1 MIRPRPWAG
10 WALALTLLAPASRP
24 AFASH
29 AQHPPEAEFSC
40 PGTARFSPHGGAEAL
55 VVDTLTQARVSVRI
69 AIYGLTSRKIEQ
81 ALLDLA
87 RAGVRVSIKADHLQS
102 AGKTQA
108 ALLARLRA
116 AGIEVE
122 VSRVGRLLHDKFAIV
137 DGRWVV
143 TGSFNW
149 TEGAEG
155 RNRENILAFDCP
167 ALASAFEAEWE
178 TIRPDD
184 P

>member
-1 MIRPRPWAG
+1 P
-10 WALALTLLAPASRP
+10 PACRP
-24 AFASH
+24 AFASTAH
-29 AQHPPEAEFSC
+29 HPPEAEFSC

-55 VVDTLTQARVSVRI
+55 VVDTLTQARLSVQI

-87 RAGVRVSIKADHLQS
+87 QAGVRVSIKADHLQS
-102 AGKTQA
+102 AGKSQA
-108 ALLARLRA
+108 ALLSRLRA
-116 AGIEVE
+116 GGIEVA

-143 TGSFNW
+143 QGSFNW
-149 TEGAEG
+149 TEGAER
-155 RNRENILAFDCP
+155 RNRENILAFDCA
-167 ALASAFEAEWE
+167 ALASGFEAEWE

>member
-1 MIRPRPWAG
+1 M
-10 WALALTLLAPASRP
+10 
-24 AFASH
+24 
-29 AQHPPEAEFSC
+29 EFSC

-55 VVDTLTQARVSVRI
+55 VVDTLAQARVSVHI

-81 ALLDLA
+81 ALLELA
-87 RAGVRVSIKADHLQS
+87 QSGVRVFIKADHVQS

-108 ALLARLRA
+108 TLLSRLRA

-122 VSRVGRLLHDKFAIV
+122 VSRVGRLLHDKFVIV

-149 TEGAEG
+149 TEGAER
-155 RNRENILAFDCP
+155 RNRENVLALDCA
-167 ALASAFEAEWE
+167 ALARAFEAEWE

>member
-1 MIRPRPWAG
+1 
-10 WALALTLLAPASRP
+10 
-24 AFASH
+24 
-29 AQHPPEAEFSC
+29 
-40 PGTARFSPHGGAEAL
+40 
-55 VVDTLTQARVSVRI
+55 VRI
-69 AIYGLTSRKIEQ
+69 AIYGLTSRKIE
-81 ALLDLA
+81 
-87 RAGVRVSIKADHLQS
+87 
-102 AGKTQA
+102 
-108 ALLARLRA
+108 RLRA

>member
-40 PGTARFSPHGGAEAL
+40 PGTARFSPHGGAESL

-167 ALASAFEAEWE
+167 VLASAFEAEWE

>member
-1 MIRPRPWAG
+1 VIRPRPWAG

-55 VVDTLTQARVSVRI
+55 VVDTLTQARE
-69 AIYGLTSRKIEQ
+69 IEQ

>member
-1 MIRPRPWAG
+1 V
-10 WALALTLLAPASRP
+10 LALTLLAPASRP
-24 AFASH
+24 ALASH
-29 AQHPPEAEFSC
+29 AQHPPGAEFSC
-40 PGTARFSPHGGAEAL
+40 PGTSRFSPHGGAEAL
-55 VVDTLTQARVSVRI
+55 VVDTLGQARFSVHV

-87 RAGVRVSIKADHLQS
+87 QAGVRVSIKADHLQS
-102 AGKTQA
+102 AGKAQA
-108 ALLARLRA
+108 ALLSRLRA

-143 TGSFNW
+143 TGSFNG
-149 TEGAEG
+149 TDGAER
-155 RNRENILAFDCP
+155 RNRENVLALDCP
-167 ALASAFEAEWE
+167 ALAKAFETEWE

>member
-1 MIRPRPWAG
+1 V
-10 WALALTLLAPASRP
+10 
-24 AFASH
+24 
-29 AQHPPEAEFSC
+29 Q
-40 PGTARFSPHGGAEAL
+40 
-55 VVDTLTQARVSVRI
+55 I

-81 ALLDLA
+81 ALLALA
-87 RAGVRVSIKADHLQS
+87 QAGVRVSIKADHLQS
-102 AGKTQA
+102 AGKSQA
-108 ALLARLRA
+108 ALLSRLRA
-116 AGIEVE
+116 GGIEVE

-155 RNRENILAFDCP
+155 RNRENVLALDCP
-167 ALASAFEAEWE
+167 ALARAFEAEWD
-178 TIRPDD
+178 TIRPDE